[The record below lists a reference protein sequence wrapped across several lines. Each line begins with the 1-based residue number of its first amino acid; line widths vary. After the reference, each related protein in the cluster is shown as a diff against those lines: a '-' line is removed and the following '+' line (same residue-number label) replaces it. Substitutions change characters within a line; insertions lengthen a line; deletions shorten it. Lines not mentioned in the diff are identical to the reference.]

1 MKRSLFK
8 IALFGSIL
16 GLVAIFFTPL
26 GPKVKGYASRMWYKN
41 AVAQKTDKQVSE
53 EVYTWQL
60 TGTDGIAYSFT
71 EAKGKV
77 IFLNF
82 WATWCAPCIKEMP
95 DIQKLYDDYGDKVS
109 FLLVTEE
116 EKEKVLAFMQKK
128 KLNLPVYFSK
138 NTEIPADLRFKLIP
152 TTYIIDRSGKITKAE
167 TGAVDWNSDEI
178 RSLLEALILEASH

>member
-16 GLVAIFFTPL
+16 GLVAILFTPL

-41 AVAQKTDKQVSE
+41 AVAQKADKQVSE
-53 EVYTWQL
+53 EVYSWQL
-60 TGTDGIAYSFT
+60 TDIEGNPYSFGEAT
-71 EAKGKV
+71 EQV

-95 DIQKLYDDYGDKVS
+95 DIQKLYDDYGEKVS
-109 FLLVTEE
+109 FLLVTDEE
-116 EKEKVLAFMQKK
+116 NAKVQAFLQKK
-128 KLNLPVYFSK
+128 KFDLPVYFSK
-138 NTEIPADLRFKLIP
+138 KIDIPEELTFKLIP
-152 TTYIIDRSGKITKAE
+152 TTYIIGRSGKIAEAE

-178 RSLLEALILEASH
+178 RSLLDELLAE

>member
-1 MKRSLFK
+1 MKRSLLK
-8 IALFGSIL
+8 IALFGFIL
-16 GLVAIFFTPL
+16 GLGAILFTPL

-41 AVAQKTDKQVSE
+41 VVAQKTDKQVSE

-60 TGTDGIAYSFT
+60 TDIEGNLVSFGDETD
-71 EAKGKV
+71 KV

-95 DIQKLYDDYGDKVS
+95 DIQKLYDNYGEKVS

-116 EKEKVLAFMQKK
+116 ETSRVQAFMQKK
-128 KLNLPVYFSK
+128 KFNLPVYFTK
-138 NTEIPADLRFKLIP
+138 KIDIPDELRFKLIP
-152 TTYIIDRSGKITKAE
+152 TTYIIGRSGKIAKAE

-178 RSLLEALILEASH
+178 RSLLDDLLAE